1 MTRAVL
7 RAAVLQRRPSSIAVR
22 DETPIIADPMDQPDP
37 RFVPATPEKGRGP
50 SKMTNSLVALS
61 SAAVLTVYAAGY
73 LRTRSAAD
81 RFAVEA
87 ADLRTAVPVAGTA
100 ATAAAPREFV
110 DAGKLA
116 EPAPAVPASPVAT
129 STGSAPPSGTVSPEP
144 SPAPIADS
152 TEAASRAEAR
162 GQGVRAQAEEPALRP
177 APPTE
182 EPPAQPSAAPATN
195 AAPAA
200 VDSATAE
207 PPAAPPARKEGQYK
221 DGTYSGWGY
230 SRHGDIQA
238 AVVVQDGRVVSAEI
252 TQCLTR
258 YSCDVIDMLPAQVI
272 SRQNAFVDLISGAT
286 ESANA
291 YSNAIYRA
299 LASSKK

>member
-1 MTRAVL
+1 
-7 RAAVLQRRPSSIAVR
+7 
-22 DETPIIADPMDQPDP
+22 MDQPDP
-37 RFVPATPEKGRGP
+37 RPQPATLEKGRAP
-50 SKMTNSLVALS
+50 NSKIANGLVALS
-61 SAAVLTVYAAGY
+61 SAAILTVYAAGY

-87 ADLRTAVPVAGTA
+87 ADLRNTLPVAGPASTATA
-100 ATAAAPREFV
+100 ATPREFV
-110 DAGKLA
+110 DAGKSD
-116 EPAPAVPASPVAT
+116 EPAPLVPAAPARKSEA
-129 STGSAPPSGTVSPEP
+129 SLPPSVASPEASPEP
-144 SPAPIADS
+144 VADATEPASSKEPAGESSPAP
-152 TEAASRAEAR
+152 T
-162 GQGVRAQAEEPALRP
+162 
-177 APPTE
+177 APNPV
-182 EPPAQPSAAPATN
+182 
-195 AAPAA
+195 PAA
-200 VDSATAE
+200 VDTTTAE
-207 PPAAPPARKEGQYK
+207 PPAPARKEGQLK

-291 YSNAIYRA
+291 YSNAIFRA
-299 LASSKK
+299 LVSSKK

>member
-1 MTRAVL
+1 
-7 RAAVLQRRPSSIAVR
+7 
-22 DETPIIADPMDQPDP
+22 MDQQAPP
-37 RFVPATPEKGRGP
+37 SEPVAPEKGRGP
-50 SKMTNSLVALS
+50 SSKIANSLVALS

-73 LRTRSAAD
+73 LRTRSAAA

-87 ADLRTAVPVAGTA
+87 ADLRTAGPVAGA
-100 ATAAAPREFV
+100 PVTAAAPPESGEV
-110 DAGKLA
+110 VKLA
-116 EPAPAVPASPVAT
+116 ERAPAVPASPVPD
-129 STGSAPPSGTVSPEP
+129 GSAS
-144 SPAPIADS
+144 
-152 TEAASRAEAR
+152 
-162 GQGVRAQAEEPALRP
+162 

-182 EPPAQPSAAPATN
+182 ITSPEASPAPLDSTASPSTSASAPTPGPAPTEESTDPSSAAATTDPAPAASDSAKAEPA

-200 VDSATAE
+200 PRES
-207 PPAAPPARKEGQYK
+207 KFK

-252 TQCLTR
+252 SQCLTR
-258 YSCDVIDMLPAQVI
+258 YSCSVIDMLPAQVL

-299 LASSKK
+299 LASSQK

>member
-1 MTRAVL
+1 
-7 RAAVLQRRPSSIAVR
+7 
-22 DETPIIADPMDQPDP
+22 MDQPDP
-37 RFVPATPEKGRGP
+37 RPQPATPEKGRAP
-50 SKMTNSLVALS
+50 SNKIANGLVALS
-61 SAAVLTVYAAGY
+61 SAAILTVYAAGY

-87 ADLRTAVPVAGTA
+87 ADLRNALPVAGPAST

-110 DAGKLA
+110 EAGKPDEAAPLVPA
-116 EPAPAVPASPVAT
+116 APARKSEASLPPSEIASPEA
-129 STGSAPPSGTVSPEP
+129 SPEP
-144 SPAPIADS
+144 VADA
-152 TEAASRAEAR
+152 T
-162 GQGVRAQAEEPALRP
+162 EPASSKEP
-177 APPTE
+177 VE
-182 EPPAQPSAAPATN
+182 EPSAAPT
-195 AAPAA
+195 AANPVPAA
-200 VDSATAE
+200 VDATTAE
-207 PPAAPPARKEGQYK
+207 PPAPPPVRKEGQLK

-291 YSNAIYRA
+291 YSNAIFRA
-299 LASSKK
+299 LVSSKK